1 MGCLCLK
8 MCLSVGPYV
17 FLMFVSSLSLFL
29 FFVFIPDFILL
40 LFFRRHFCFL
50 IRDRKGL
57 DLDGRGVSQRSCGM
71 GNHCQKIVYEKS
83 IFSKRKIKRKENIIT
98 KLTGKWIYNYTTL
111 YNNNNSNTQYDRAY
125 ISCGEY
131 NYKLAVL
138 IVCSK
143 LNWYA
148 TFSGMKKKV

>member
-1 MGCLCLK
+1 
-8 MCLSVGPYV
+8 
-17 FLMFVSSLSLFL
+17 
-29 FFVFIPDFILL
+29 
-40 LFFRRHFCFL
+40 
-50 IRDRKGL
+50 
-57 DLDGRGVSQRSCGM
+57 M

-83 IFSKRKIKRKENIIT
+83 IFSKRKIKKKENIIT
-98 KLTGKWIYNYTTL
+98 KLTGKWMYNYTTL

-143 LNWYA
+143 LN
-148 TFSGMKKKV
+148 

>member
-1 MGCLCLK
+1 MFKNVLVCRPICISHV
-8 MCLSVGPYV
+8 C
-17 FLMFVSSLSLFL
+17 FFFVSCSFFL
-29 FFVFIPDFILL
+29 FIPDFILL

-98 KLTGKWIYNYTTL
+98 KLTGKWMYNYTTL
-111 YNNNNSNTQYDRAY
+111 YNNNNNNSNTQYDRAY

-143 LNWYA
+143 LN
-148 TFSGMKKKV
+148 